1 MRNVKILVAMRS
13 GFAYFEH
20 MKANSM
26 NEPTTTEREKD
37 TGCCGAAPCSAYR
50 YEALCKVCWKQ
61 FELPCEDSEHVC
73 SFCACDDTPNDQAFL
88 RVVVETHDSRL
99 EMDTRCGT
107 ASYIEARTIE
117 AIRSG
122 CVGILIASPNAPDQ
136 GPGRQP
142 QS

>member
-1 MRNVKILVAMRS
+1 MSDDNPHWSNDPDSHELYEDAPPEAQR
-13 GFAYFEH
+13 
-20 MKANSM
+20 KAHSLH
-26 NEPTTTEREKD
+26 R
-37 TGCCGAAPCSAYR
+37 PCS
-50 YEALCKVCWKQ
+50 
-61 FELPCEDSEHVC
+61 
-73 SFCACDDTPNDQAFL
+73 AFL